1 MKSVADL
8 FSLEGRVA
16 LVTGSSRGLGWAMAQ
31 ALAGAG
37 AKVVVNARDATLA
50 GERAAA
56 INGTAVIGDVSE
68 EAGAV
73 QVVAETFQK
82 MGRLDILVNNAGTI
96 RRGSFTSNT
105 TQEWSRVLDLNLNA
119 AFILAREA
127 VKPMRSTGFGR
138 IINIGSVM
146 SGIARPGAASYVT
159 TKHALVG
166 LTRALAVEYGPYGV
180 TANLIGPGFFATE
193 LNADARMDP
202 AFSRQVTDRTP
213 SRRWGEPDDLAGAV
227 VFLASRSAAY
237 VNGQVLYVDGGM
249 VGSF

>member
-8 FSLEGRVA
+8 FCLKGRVA

-37 AKVVVNARDATLA
+37 AKVGVNARDATLSA
-50 GERAAA
+50 ERAAA
-56 INGTAVIGDVSE
+56 IGGTAIVGDVSE

-73 QVVAETFQK
+73 RVVAQTIQK

-105 TQEWSRVLDLNLNA
+105 KQEWSRVLDLNLNA

-127 VKPMRSTGFGR
+127 VKPMRSAGFGR

-180 TANLIGPGFFATE
+180 TTNLIGPGFFATE
-193 LNADARMDP
+193 LNADVRVDP
-202 AFSRQVTDRTP
+202 ALNRQVMGRTP
-213 SRRWGEPDDLAGAV
+213 ARRWGEPDDLAGAV

-237 VNGQVLYVDGGM
+237 VNGQVLYIDGGM